1 MKKALFTS
9 SFALLA
15 VAGGTLAADYD
26 SRTIWFDT
34 PLSSSTQPAWL
45 ADDGGTVATN
55 EWERL
60 SLPIGN
66 GAYGASIFGSIGR
79 DRLVLNE
86 KTLWHGGP
94 GAGAEAYWAMNNAVP
109 DSVMP
114 QINALLADGRNGE
127 AYKLLAENFVGTVG
141 YEDGSIFGTFTVLGE
156 ASVST
161 DVDESAVSG
170 YIRSL
175 DVADA
180 VATVKFRAGDTDYVR
195 TYIASAPDS
204 VMMWR
209 YQTVGGKTPQTLTFS
224 FVSPQPIDKV
234 TQIGSGGLLY
244 EGHLADNGMRWAM
257 CVLPQIAGNGTVNSD
272 PVSRTITVSGAAD
285 ATFLSSAATDY
296 RFNLDPDPTDPKA
309 YVGSDPAPIVTA
321 RTLNAAK
328 KNADGIMAAHKADY
342 KALYDRV
349 KLSIAPSST
358 PVSGKTT
365 PERLAA
371 YRAGASDHALE
382 ELYFNFGR
390 YLLIS
395 SSRPGTMPANLQGL
409 WHNNIDGPWHI
420 DYHNNINV
428 QMNYWPA
435 TSTNLLEC
443 FEPYVDY
450 VRSLAVPGAV
460 TARKYFG
467 ARGWTASISANIFG
481 FTAPLNSADM
491 TWNYNPTA
499 GPWLATQMWD
509 YFLFSRD
516 EDWLRRVGY
525 DLISRSADFCVDLL
539 YELPD
544 GTLTSSPSY
553 SPEHGPIDIGATYAN
568 AVTREILQNAIDA
581 ASTLSVD
588 EGRSAEWAAI
598 LARITPYRVG
608 KYGQLQEWYDDIDE
622 YGDQHRHTN
631 HLFGLHP
638 GASITKTRNS
648 ELMDACKETL
658 RQRGD
663 EATGWSMGWKLNH
676 WARLHDG
683 DHAYTLY
690 RNLLSHGTAD
700 NLWDLHPPFQIDGN
714 FGGTAGV
721 AELLLQSHDGNVI
734 ELLPALPSSWPD
746 GHVTGLLARGGY
758 EVDIYW
764 TGGKLVKACV
774 RPRKNAV
781 PATLLYGD
789 KSMPLSSATSVT
801 FVP

>member
-1 MKKALFTS
+1 MTKHLVPTI
-9 SFALLA
+9 FAA
-15 VAGGTLAADYD
+15 MACSISATATTTADNV
-26 SRTIWFDT
+26 IWFDT
-34 PLSSSTQPAWL
+34 PISSTTEPAWR
-45 ADDGGTVATN
+45 ASDGGAAATN

-66 GAYGASIFGSIGR
+66 GAFGASVLGSVNR
-79 DRLVLNE
+79 DRLILNE

-94 GAGAEAYWAMNNAVP
+94 GTGAEAYWAMNNQVP
-109 DSVMP
+109 DSVTDR
-114 QINALLADGRNGE
+114 INALLTEGRNND
-127 AYKLLAENFVGTVG
+127 AYNLLAKHFVGNIG
-141 YEDGSIFGTFTVLGE
+141 YEDGSTFGTFTVLGE
-156 ASVST
+156 ASVAT
-161 DVDESAVSG
+161 GTDESGVSG
-170 YIRSL
+170 YRRSL
-175 DVADA
+175 DVDNAI
-180 VATVKFRAGDTDYVR
+180 ATVSFRSGKTDYVR
-195 TYIASAPDS
+195 TYMASAPDS

-209 YQTVGGKTPQTLTFS
+209 YQTADGKTPQTLTFG
-224 FVSPQPIDKV
+224 FESPQPVDKV
-234 TQIGSGGLLY
+234 TRVGDCGLLY
-244 EGHLADNGMRWAM
+244 EGHLADNGMRWAL
-257 CVLPQIAGNGTVNSD
+257 CVVPRINGKGSAKAD
-272 PVSRTITVSGAAD
+272 PVSRTITVTGAPD
-285 ATFLSSAATDY
+285 AMFMASAATDY
-296 RFNLDPDPTDPKA
+296 RLNLRPDPKDPKA
-309 YVGSDPAPIVTA
+309 YVGSDPAPKVKDRA
-321 RTLNAAK
+321 VKASQKSAEALLS
-328 KNADGIMAAHKADY
+328 AHKADY

-349 KLSIAPSST
+349 SLSIGQSPAATAQKPT
-358 PVSGKTT
+358 PV
-365 PERLAA
+365 RLAD
-371 YRAGASDHALE
+371 YRAGASDPALE

-390 YLLIS
+390 YLLIA
-395 SSRPGTMPANLQGL
+395 SSRPGSMPANLQGL
-409 WHNNIDGPWHI
+409 WHNNVDGPWHV

-450 VRSLAVPGAV
+450 VRSLVAPGTV
-460 TARKYFG
+460 TAREFFG

-481 FTAPLNSADM
+481 FSAPLNSSDM

-516 EDWLRRVGY
+516 KEWLSSVGY
-525 DLISRSADFCVDLL
+525 DMISQSADFCSDLL

-544 GTLTSSPSY
+544 GTLTSAPSY

-581 ASTLSVD
+581 ATTLGTDSQKR
-588 EGRSAEWAAI
+588 EQWAEK

-608 KYGQLQEWYDDIDE
+608 QYGQLQEWYNDIDE

-638 GASITKTRNS
+638 GASITPTRNP
-648 ELMDACKETL
+648 ELMDACRETL

-683 DHAYTLY
+683 DHAYTLF
-690 RNLLSHGTAD
+690 RNLLSQGTAE

-721 AELLLQSHDGNVI
+721 AELLMQSHDGNVI
-734 ELLPALPSSWPD
+734 ELLPALPSAWPE

-758 EVDIYW
+758 EVDIHW
-764 TGGKLVKACV
+764 SDGKLAKATF
-774 RPRKNAV
+774 RPRKGAI
-781 PATLLYGD
+781 PATLLYRGQT
-789 KSMPLSSATSVT
+789 KPLSPDAIVN
-801 FVP
+801 FIP